1 MLTSILLISTLVA
14 CSRKYVNQ
22 STDLINSKEIQ
33 SPQSAEDNNYLK
45 KKVYKIEDFEKLL
58 ESEKIITVKQR
69 QVEMEF
75 NRLQEKYPTEY
86 YIDDDDKQ
94 VLRVYVFDSE
104 NERINA
110 KLEYDKKT
118 ELMNMTYRK
127 IYEVKNIMVFLMAG
141 DDSNQYYQKVFL
153 LTQKMQ

>member
-1 MLTSILLISTLVA
+1 M
-14 CSRKYVNQ
+14 
-22 STDLINSKEIQ
+22 NSKEIQ

-58 ESEKIITVKQR
+58 ESEKIITVKQG
-69 QVEMEF
+69 QVETEL
-75 NRLQEKYPTEY
+75 NELQQKYPTEY
-86 YIDDDDKQ
+86 YIDNDDKQ

-127 IYEVKNIMVFLMAG
+127 IYEVKNIMVFLIAG
-141 DDSNQYYQKVFL
+141 DDSNQYYQKMFL